1 MAVYSVQ
8 TRLSPDEVIQ
18 KAHDFFGESGLGL
31 EGYERSFCCTYFEG
45 GGGYVLVTVECEG
58 EKTKTDVEL
67 ETREWDYDVQE
78 FMQKIA

>member
-18 KAHDFFGESGLGL
+18 KANQFFGDDGLGL
-31 EGYERSFCCTYFEG
+31 EAYERSFCCAYFEG
-45 GGGYVLVTVECEG
+45 GGGYVLVTVEKEADDR
-58 EKTKTDVEL
+58 KTSVEL

-78 FMQKIA
+78 FMGKIA